1 MRSTFKVLF
10 YTKNQSVKNGKA
22 PIMGRITINGTQAG
36 FSCKKEVSLALWDV
50 KANRAKGKSEE
61 ARTLNQELD
70 NIKAQI
76 TKHYQYICDHDS
88 FVTAKKVYNRYVG
101 FGEDCHTLM
110 ALFKE
115 QLESYKEKIGKG
127 KAEST
132 YRGLVADYKSLLL
145 FMKTKKNIEDIAIDE
160 LEKPFIEDYYT
171 WMLGTAGNANA
182 TAFNRVNT
190 LKWLLY
196 IAQERGWIRVHPFVS
211 FECVPEYKKRS
222 FLSEDELQ
230 KMIHTEL
237 NHKRQRA
244 NRDMFLFMCFT
255 GLAYADLKA
264 ITYMNIHTDSDG
276 GTWLMGNRIKTGV
289 AYLVKLLPIAIE
301 LIEKYRGLNER
312 KTSPDCVFPVGEYQA
327 MLGSLKYIGKK
338 CGCKVEVTPHIGRH
352 TFAVLA
358 ILKGMPLETLQK
370 ILGHNSILSTQIYA
384 ELINPKVGEDTDK
397 LCERIGHVFKLAM

>member
-36 FSCKKEVSLALWDV
+36 FSCKKEVSLNLWDV

-101 FGEDCHTLM
+101 FGEECHTLM

-115 QLESYKEKIGKG
+115 QLASYKEKIGKG

-145 FMKTKKNIEDIAIDE
+145 FMKSKKNIEDIAIDE
-160 LEKPFIEDYYT
+160 LEKTFIEDYYT

-222 FLSEDELQ
+222 FLSEEELQ
-230 KMIHTEL
+230 KMIHLEL

-264 ITYMNIHTDSDG
+264 ITYTNIHTDSDG
-276 GTWLMGNRIKTGV
+276 GTWLMGNRVKTGV
-289 AYLVKLLPIAIE
+289 AYVVKLLPIAIE
-301 LIEKYRGLNER
+301 LIEKYKGVNER
-312 KTSPDCVFPVGEYQA
+312 KISPEHVFPVGEYQA
-327 MLGSLKYIGKK
+327 LLSSLKYIG
-338 CGCKVEVTPHIGRH
+338 
-352 TFAVLA
+352 
-358 ILKGMPLETLQK
+358 
-370 ILGHNSILSTQIYA
+370 
-384 ELINPKVGEDTDK
+384 
-397 LCERIGHVFKLAM
+397 